1 MGTPEF
7 AVPSLRKLIEAGHEI
22 IAIFTQPDRPV
33 GRKQIVTPPPV
44 KVFAAERGLVIHQ
57 PVKIKTDEA
66 RQQFEPLF
74 KQADAGVVAA
84 YGRILPEWML
94 NAPRLGCVNVHSSL
108 LPKYRGAAP
117 INWAI
122 ARGECET
129 GVTIMLMD
137 AGLDTGPTLLRR
149 ATAIGDEETAA
160 ELTPRLAE
168 IGAESLVEALS
179 KLEGGEIT
187 PEPQNDAEATL
198 APILKRED
206 GEIDWTMTATEIFN
220 RLRGFTPFPGC
231 YTFFNGHRL
240 EIIKARGE
248 QGAESANKLEPGA
261 VREVAKDNFVVAC
274 GGSFALRITEVRLE
288 GKRAMPARDF
298 LNGAQ
303 LQVGAKLGRSIDIF
317 KKENSATNEQ

>member
-7 AVPSLRKLIEAGHEI
+7 AVPSLRKLTEAGHEI
-22 IAIFTQPDRPV
+22 IAVFTQPDRPV
-33 GRKQIVTPPPV
+33 GRRQVVTQPPV
-44 KVFAAERGLVIHQ
+44 KVFAAEQGLLVHQ
-57 PVKIKTDEA
+57 PSKIKTDEA
-66 RQQFEPLF
+66 RGQIEPLF
-74 KQADAGVVAA
+74 KEADAGVVAA

-94 NAPRLGCVNVHSSL
+94 NAPHHGCVNVHSSL

-122 ARGECET
+122 ARGERET

-137 AGLDTGPTLLRR
+137 AGLDTGPILLRR
-149 ATAIGDEETAA
+149 ATAIGDEETAE

-168 IGAESLVEALS
+168 LGAASLIEALS
-179 KLEGGEIT
+179 KLERGEIT

-206 GEIDWTMTATEIFN
+206 GEVGWAMTAAEIFN

-231 YTFFNGHRL
+231 YTFFNNHRL
-240 EIIKARGE
+240 EIVKARAEAGGE
-248 QGAESANKLEPGA
+248 GVNKFEPGA
-261 VREVAKDNFVVAC
+261 VCEAAKDSFVVAC
-274 GGSFALRITEVRLE
+274 GGATRLRITEVQPE

-298 LNGAQ
+298 LNGVR
-303 LQVGAKLGRSIDIF
+303 LQVGAKLGRGA
-317 KKENSATNEQ
+317 EY